1 MLHVTCTSQA
11 CDSIDCTACFVVL
24 FLLIGLFF
32 VYFYVI
38 GYFCLTGARS
48 ATPSQGQDANE
59 CPNGFYCPIGSAQ
72 PLSCPPGEYIT
83 TFTCSTEETFF
94 QSCFLGTSCSC

>member
-1 MLHVTCTSQA
+1 M
-11 CDSIDCTACFVVL
+11 
-24 FLLIGLFF
+24 
-32 VYFYVI
+32 
-38 GYFCLTGARS
+38 TGARS

-94 QSCFLGTSCSC
+94 HVFWVLVVVVKSKQ